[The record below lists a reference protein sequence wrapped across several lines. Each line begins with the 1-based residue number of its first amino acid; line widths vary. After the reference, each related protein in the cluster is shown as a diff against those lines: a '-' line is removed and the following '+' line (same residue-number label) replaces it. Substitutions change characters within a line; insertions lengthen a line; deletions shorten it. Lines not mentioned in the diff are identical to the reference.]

1 MVHVVSLRLDG
12 YTCFHLGSLATQTR
26 RTCRRPPRVCRRV
39 PETPL
44 SSKSYDYFKVHSQKL
59 AGLLAR
65 TGLSAFKGIVCRAT
79 PFRWRVLCLFQ
90 TSLLK
95 AADRPLMPDRRNLAR
110 NSSLRREEILSLNSN
125 RWFEWFDRENCSVF
139 FLYIDSTNNSF
150 FLTIFYSV
158 NRGLFNLCDD
168 NS

>member
-1 MVHVVSLRLDG
+1 MVHVVWLRLDG
-12 YTCFHLGSLATQTR
+12 YTCFHLGSLAAQTR

-150 FLTIFYSV
+150 FFNNI
-158 NRGLFNLCDD
+158 LFRE
-168 NS
+168 SRFI